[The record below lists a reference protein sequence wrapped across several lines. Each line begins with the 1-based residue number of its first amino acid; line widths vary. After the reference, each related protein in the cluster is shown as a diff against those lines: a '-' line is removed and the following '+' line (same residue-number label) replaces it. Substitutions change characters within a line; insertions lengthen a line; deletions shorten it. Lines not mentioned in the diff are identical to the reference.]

1 MGASLS
7 MDTALLN
14 SITNTAIGAMIQAM
28 VSLFM
33 GIIIGFIY
41 SWRLALVMLGL
52 APLMVGAAFMETK
65 LQTGF
70 SKGLEESYKNSS
82 VIVSETVSN
91 YRTVFSFANE
101 PLIMEYY
108 KKALSGPY
116 KKGVKKSMC
125 SGLMFGLSQGAQYL
139 CYGLS
144 FYVAGIFIAED
155 LLPQDNMFRAVF
167 ALLFG
172 AYGAGQAQ
180 SFAPDMGAGKAAA
193 GNIFRILNEPSR
205 IDPMDKHGKK
215 PAIIGKLEFKD
226 VWFKYPTRDEWI
238 LRGVSFTIEPGQ
250 TVALVGQSGC
260 GKSTCIQLMER
271 FYDVN
276 RGEIL
281 LDGVNIKELNL
292 GYYRRNISL
301 VAQEPVLF
309 NTTIRR
315 NITYGAED
323 ASEADIKAAAT
334 DANAIEF
341 IERMEGSS
349 NKGFDTSVGSKGSQ
363 LSGGQ
368 KQRVAIARAIIKK
381 PKVLLLDEATSAL
394 DKESEALVQQALDR
408 VMVNQTSVVIAH
420 RISTIENVDCIYVL
434 KEGKLV
440 EQGKF

>member
-1 MGASLS
+1 M
-7 MDTALLN
+7 
-14 SITNTAIGAMIQAM
+14 
-28 VSLFM
+28 
-33 GIIIGFIY
+33 
-41 SWRLALVMLGL
+41 
-52 APLMVGAAFMETK
+52 
-65 LQTGF
+65 
-70 SKGLEESYKNSS
+70 
-82 VIVSETVSN
+82 
-91 YRTVFSFANE
+91 
-101 PLIMEYY
+101 
-108 KKALSGPY
+108 
-116 KKGVKKSMC
+116 
-125 SGLMFGLSQGAQYL
+125 
-139 CYGLS
+139 
-144 FYVAGIFIAED
+144 
-155 LLPQDNMFRAVF
+155 
-167 ALLFG
+167 
-172 AYGAGQAQ
+172 
-180 SFAPDMGAGKAAA
+180 
-193 GNIFRILNEPSR
+193 
-205 IDPMDKHGKK
+205 
-215 PAIIGKLEFKD
+215 
-226 VWFKYPTRDEWI
+226 WFKYPTRDEWI
-238 LRGVSFTIEPGQ
+238 LRGVSFTIQPGQ

-420 RISTIENVDCIYVL
+420 RLSTIENVDCIYVL

>member
-1 MGASLS
+1 M
-7 MDTALLN
+7 
-14 SITNTAIGAMIQAM
+14 
-28 VSLFM
+28 
-33 GIIIGFIY
+33 
-41 SWRLALVMLGL
+41 
-52 APLMVGAAFMETK
+52 
-65 LQTGF
+65 
-70 SKGLEESYKNSS
+70 
-82 VIVSETVSN
+82 
-91 YRTVFSFANE
+91 
-101 PLIMEYY
+101 
-108 KKALSGPY
+108 
-116 KKGVKKSMC
+116 
-125 SGLMFGLSQGAQYL
+125 
-139 CYGLS
+139 
-144 FYVAGIFIAED
+144 
-155 LLPQDNMFRAVF
+155 
-167 ALLFG
+167 
-172 AYGAGQAQ
+172 
-180 SFAPDMGAGKAAA
+180 
-193 GNIFRILNEPSR
+193 
-205 IDPMDKHGKK
+205 
-215 PAIIGKLEFKD
+215 
-226 VWFKYPTRDEWI
+226 WFKYPTRDEWI
-238 LRGVSFTIEPGQ
+238 LRGVSFTIQPGQ

>member
-1 MGASLS
+1 MCVYFVILSVGILIIQFGTTLAFGHVSEHITMIIRKITFRALLQKPVSWYDKPDNQAPAMVASLS

-14 SITNTAIGAMIQAM
+14 SLTNTAIGAMIQSM

-52 APLMVGAAFMETK
+52 APLMVVSAFMETK

-70 SKGLEESYKNSS
+70 SKGMEESYKNSS

-193 GNIFRILNEPSR
+193 GNIFRLLNEPSR
-205 IDPMDKHGKK
+205 IDPMDTSGK
-215 PAIIGKLEFKD
+215 
-226 VWFKYPTRDEWI
+226 
-238 LRGVSFTIEPGQ
+238 
-250 TVALVGQSGC
+250 
-260 GKSTCIQLMER
+260 
-271 FYDVN
+271 
-276 RGEIL
+276 
-281 LDGVNIKELNL
+281 
-292 GYYRRNISL
+292 
-301 VAQEPVLF
+301 
-309 NTTIRR
+309 
-315 NITYGAED
+315 
-323 ASEADIKAAAT
+323 
-334 DANAIEF
+334 
-341 IERMEGSS
+341 
-349 NKGFDTSVGSKGSQ
+349 
-363 LSGGQ
+363 
-368 KQRVAIARAIIKK
+368 
-381 PKVLLLDEATSAL
+381 
-394 DKESEALVQQALDR
+394 
-408 VMVNQTSVVIAH
+408 
-420 RISTIENVDCIYVL
+420 
-434 KEGKLV
+434 
-440 EQGKF
+440 